1 MFGFTFKFK
10 ICLNA
15 FSIFVLLMTHAIAI
29 TKTDRKIQTDKR
41 SRKTQNEQI
50 EIRIKSFAYSD
61 NWRWQL
67 FKVGQARMK
76 KNPTPNFWNFF
87 HKFKWIFKCSLY
99 FRANNLPSFLQNWYS
114 LKLRLEKICWIVEY
128 KFVCYW
134 IL

>member
-1 MFGFTFKFK
+1 LVLHLSSKFVWMR
-10 ICLNA
+10 LV
-15 FSIFVLLMTHAIAI
+15 FSFFSWLMPSPSQ
-29 TKTDRKIQTDKR
+29 KQTERYKRTR
-41 SRKTQNEQI
+41 SRKIQNEQI